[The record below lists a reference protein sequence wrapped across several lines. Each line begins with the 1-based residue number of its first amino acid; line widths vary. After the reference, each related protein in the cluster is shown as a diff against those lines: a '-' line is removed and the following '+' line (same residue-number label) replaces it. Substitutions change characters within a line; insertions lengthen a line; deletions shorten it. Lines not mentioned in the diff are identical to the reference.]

1 MTPTTNSGTRR
12 SQRLSRRLPVV
23 VCGESPDRKPFWEEA
38 LTVAINA
45 HGVLLVL
52 NEKIELG
59 QKLHLMNP
67 TTWDERDARVAY
79 FTASYGGQTYV
90 GIEFMHP
97 APEFWPINDPPVDW
111 NVAPNAARDSATL
124 RTC

>member
-1 MTPTTNSGTRR
+1 MTPTFNSGTRR

-23 VCGESPDRKPFWEEA
+23 VCGESLERKPFWEEA

-59 QKLHLMNP
+59 QKLLLMNP
-67 TTWDERDARVAY
+67 TTWDEQEARVVY
-79 FTASYGGQTYV
+79 FTASYGSLTYV
-90 GIEFMHP
+90 GIEFMRP
-97 APEFWPINDPPVDW
+97 APEFWPINNPPDDW
-111 NVAPNAARDSATL
+111 NIAPSAARDSATL
-124 RTC
+124 RTS